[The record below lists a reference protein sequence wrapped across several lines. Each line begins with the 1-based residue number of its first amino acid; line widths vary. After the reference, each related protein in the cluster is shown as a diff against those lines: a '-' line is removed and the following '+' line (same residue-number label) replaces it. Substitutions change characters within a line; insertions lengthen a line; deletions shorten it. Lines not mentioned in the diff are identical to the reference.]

1 MKIRPQFNL
10 RFRDVEQFEL
20 VMDEAGRERISMNE
34 WVLLRL
40 EEASIVL
47 RGQRVTVAAKK
58 GAEDAEIKAGG
69 SAGVAADTVLAEN
82 KRGVEKSDSGDRG
95 KLLRGDASTAVI
107 EREAGRL
114 AHAANCGCFTC
125 KPPKGEK

>member
-47 RGQRVTVAAKK
+47 RGQRVTAAKN
-58 GAEDAEIKAGG
+58 GAGDAEIKAGG

-82 KRGVEKSDSGDRG
+82 KRGVKKGASGDRG
-95 KLLRGDASTAVI
+95 KLLRGDSGTAVI
-107 EREAGRL
+107 ERAAGRL